1 MHLIVGLGN
10 PGREYESS
18 RHNAGFLVLDALRIR
33 AGLPDFREKFSGVWT
48 KGELSGHPV
57 ALLKPMTYMNLSGD
71 SVQPAAAFL
80 KVSPPTIIVVHDEL
94 DLAWKDV
101 RVKVGGGHA
110 GNNGIRSVIQR
121 LGTPEFVRVRIGIGK
136 PGPGFKGDGAAWVL
150 SSFDAMERAEWPDVQ
165 ARAIDAI
172 EKILAVGSAA
182 AMTALNATQAP
193 RNAPRKEPA
202 NRPPRPSRAESESAD
217 EGARRDTKSTPN
229 TPKE

>member
-10 PGREYESS
+10 PGREYEGS
-18 RHNAGFLVLDALRIR
+18 RHNAGFLVVDELHRR

-48 KGELSGHPV
+48 KGDAFGHPV

-80 KVSPPTIIVVHDEL
+80 KVPPSNVIVVHDEL

-121 LGTPEFVRVRIGIGK
+121 LGTPDFVRVRVGIGK
-136 PGPGFKGDGAAWVL
+136 PGPGFKGDGADWVL
-150 SSFDAMERAEWPDVQ
+150 SGFDAMERAEWPDVQ
-165 ARAIDAI
+165 ELAIGAVRR
-172 EKILAVGSAA
+172 ILEEGPGP
-182 AMTALNATQAP
+182 AMNVVNAGP
-193 RNAPRKEPA
+193 LK
-202 NRPPRPSRAESESAD
+202 
-217 EGARRDTKSTPN
+217 K
-229 TPKE
+229 K